1 MSTTNVR
8 DAVRQK
14 YGELAKA
21 AGTGGCGPAAC
32 GCGDPITSNLYSQ
45 DEKDGLPRAAVAA
58 SLGCGNPTA
67 LLKLEAGPNVF
78 DSGSGGGADAALFS
92 ERGRPPRKACST
104 DKTAQMPAL
113 APEQPPNARDIQ
125 IEELD

>member
-67 LLKLEAGPNVF
+67 LLKLEAGQIVLHLGP
-78 DSGSGGGADAALFS
+78 GGGLHLLLSAQRA
-92 ERGRPPRKACST
+92 GPTRKGDWLHST
-104 DKTAQMPAL
+104 DAMLAL
-113 APEQPPNARDIQ
+113 SRGNQTQSGPNHSAV
-125 IEELD
+125 L